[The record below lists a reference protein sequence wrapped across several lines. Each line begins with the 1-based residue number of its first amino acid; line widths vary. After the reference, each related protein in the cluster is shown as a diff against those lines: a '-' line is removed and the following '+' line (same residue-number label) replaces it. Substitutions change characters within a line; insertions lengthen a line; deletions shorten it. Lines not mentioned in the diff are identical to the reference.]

1 MVHILHIRNGDFEA
15 RVLMSSLPDLTL
27 AKFRKL
33 LRLGLTSSENDES
46 IRELLAWIGPAIE
59 DADAECMVAH
69 RRFVDG
75 WKTPP
80 KGKAGEATKANNAK
94 LKAAVRKAK
103 TELDRLVKLR
113 DIINQETE
121 NYF

>member
-46 IRELLAWIGPAIE
+46 IRELLAWFDGAIE
-59 DADAECMVAH
+59 DADAECMVAV
-69 RRFVDG
+69 RRYTDE
-75 WKTPP
+75 WETPP
-80 KGKAGEATKANNAK
+80 KGKAGYATKANNAK
-94 LKAAVRKAK
+94 LKNAVKKAK
-103 TELDRLVKLR
+103 AAHDRLVKLR
-113 DIINQETE
+113 DITNQETK